1 MMIIGIVMVMEL
13 AMVGMQT
20 QVIQQNDGIVMV
32 MGLMMKQNGK
42 WVLILAYLILMA
54 MESMIKTINIQER
67 GIINTTVME
76 MVYPM
81 L

>member
-1 MMIIGIVMVMEL
+1 MVMEL